1 MANLISEIE
10 AAARLGKTRQTM
22 RNWRIGYTR
31 DGVVYGPRISRDYW
45 RKLGA
50 TVVYDETF
58 ITKLE
63 EKQNEIDAIF
73 ANAASDENAAL

>member
-31 DGVVYGPRISRDYW
+31 DGVLYEPRINKAYW

-50 TVVYDETF
+50 TVVYDENF
-58 ITKLE
+58 ITRLE

-73 ANAASDENAAL
+73 ANAAPDTDAAL